1 MTKIAKT
8 TTGPKL
14 RRLQRPSTP
23 PMDGNTRRD
32 VDDRDRSGRGG
43 GTGGRSRDPQPYGG
57 RGKVTFDKNNYS
69 AKGTQC
75 PTNIVS
81 HLSCNCGESDINS
94 S

>member
-1 MTKIAKT
+1 
-8 TTGPKL
+8 
-14 RRLQRPSTP
+14 
-23 PMDGNTRRD
+23 MDANTRRD

-43 GTGGRSRDPQPYGG
+43 GTGGRS
-57 RGKVTFDKNNYS
+57 KVTFDKNNYS

-81 HLSCNCGESDINS
+81 HLSCNCSESDINS